1 MVAARPAARGAVRE
15 AAMVAARAAAMAVAT
30 VMAETAQVEALMMK
44 VATLWT
50 VVMTDVVGLVATAS
64 AMVMMVVEQVLLIQ
78 AVRPA

>member
-1 MVAARPAARGAVRE
+1 MRETAAVRE